1 MIDFFYVNKMI
12 SLISNLSN
20 MCGISLFIEYS
31 HEKANN
37 ALFNLGKKKKK
48 H

>member
-1 MIDFFYVNKMI
+1 MIDFFLCEQND
-12 SLISNLSN
+12 NLSN

-37 ALFNLGKKKKK
+37 VLFNLEKKKKQ